1 MAACILTGCFSDKA
15 SKDEVVAKAQEVSEE
30 SNKSEIIKDETTE
43 QKSEKSKETSDTR
56 ITDKTPRI
64 TKVGSEI
71 NGYIELTQG
80 EWVEF
85 REEGGL
91 SDEGVVA
98 ADQATTV
105 TNSAII
111 TMVTYDVD
119 MDIDDMAKNGMAY
132 CESTGAKD
140 VEGARV
146 NIGEYDCDQVYCYY
160 PDYGRY
166 LVTWYFKADDGFVHY
181 IAAEFSPNDTYVA
194 DLVESYH
201 LDNIDS
207 LQGKEEDS
215 M

>member
-1 MAACILTGCFSDKA
+1 MAIVAVVVACMLTGCSSDKA
-15 SKDEVVAKAQEVSEE
+15 SKDGVVAKAQEISEDN
-30 SNKSEIIKDETTE
+30 NKSEIIKDETTE
-43 QKSEKSKETSDTR
+43 QKTEKSKETSDTL

-71 NGYIELTQG
+71 NGYIDLTQG

-132 CESTGAKD
+132 CESTGAEN
-140 VEGARV
+140 VEGSRGT
-146 NIGEYDCDQVYCYY
+146 IGGYDCDKVYCVY
-160 PDYGRY
+160 PDYGRF
-166 LVTWYFKADDGFVHY
+166 LFTWYFKADDGYVHY
-181 IAAEFSPNDTYVA
+181 IAAEFSADDTYVSE
-194 DLVESYH
+194 LVESYNK
-201 LDNIDS
+201 DYA
-207 LQGKEEDS
+207 K
-215 M
+215 

>member
-1 MAACILTGCFSDKA
+1 
-15 SKDEVVAKAQEVSEE
+15 VAKAQAASEE
-30 SNKSEIIKDETTE
+30 SSKSEIKNETKE
-43 QKSEKSKETSDTR
+43 QKNEKNEETSDTR

-71 NGYIELTQG
+71 NGYIDLSQG

-91 SDEGVVA
+91 SGESVVA

-132 CESTGAKD
+132 CESTGAEN
-140 VEGARV
+140 VEGSRGT
-146 NIGEYDCDQVYCYY
+146 IGGYDCDKVYCVY
-160 PDYGRY
+160 PDYGRF
-166 LVTWYFKADDGFVHY
+166 LFTWYFKADDGYVHY
-181 IAAEFSPNDTYVA
+181 IAAEFSTDDTYVS
-194 DLVESYH
+194 DLIESYNK
-201 LDNIDS
+201 DGEKD
-207 LQGKEEDS
+207 
-215 M
+215 